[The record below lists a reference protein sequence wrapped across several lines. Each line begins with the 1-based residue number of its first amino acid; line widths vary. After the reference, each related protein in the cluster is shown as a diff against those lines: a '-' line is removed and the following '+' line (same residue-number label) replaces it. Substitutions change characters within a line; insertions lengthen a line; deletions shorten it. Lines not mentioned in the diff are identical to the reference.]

1 MLATNNSRY
10 FKILLDCSKFSST
23 CDIPVPWI
31 TEFFDVI
38 PFDQLSQLV
47 ALEILNPNRMAQ
59 GFLRKARHLFMG
71 TPIRSQPHAVF
82 TCRFRILYTHC
93 YYRRNSISIGE
104 FPGTT
109 P

>member
-1 MLATNNSRY
+1 MNNSRY

-59 GFLRKARHLFMG
+59 GFLCKARHLFMG

-82 TCRFRILYTHC
+82 TCRFRIPCTHC
-93 YYRRNSISIGE
+93 
-104 FPGTT
+104 
-109 P
+109 